1 MRTIIC
7 IQCNKE
13 FQTES
18 KRKDKRM
25 CNACLKQNKIRQVML
40 ARKKRFPNIEIGVG
54 SGNSSINKNRTLTKN
69 NYRKIKKTKCELC
82 GSNLHLCVHHKDGN
96 RNNNSLEN
104 LITVCKRCHQIHHV
118 KRDEFGRFT
127 RQSKTV

>member
-82 GSNLHLCVHHKDGN
+82 GSTLHLCVHHKDGN

-104 LITVCKRCHQIHHV
+104 LITVCKKCHQTHHV

>member
-25 CNACLKQNKIRQVML
+25 CNTCLKQNKTKQVML
-40 ARKKRFPNIEIGVG
+40 ARKRKNPNIEIGVG
-54 SGNSSINKNRTLTKN
+54 SGNSSVNKTKPLTQHT
-69 NYRKIKKTKCELC
+69 YRKVKKNYCELC
-82 GSNLHLCVHHKDGN
+82 NSTEYLCVHHIDGN
-96 RNNNSLEN
+96 RQNNSLEN
-104 LITVCKRCHQIHHV
+104 LITVCKHCHQTHHV
-118 KRDEFGRFT
+118 VRDEFGKFT
-127 RQSKTV
+127 RRNKTV

>member
-54 SGNSSINKNRTLTKN
+54 SGNSSVNKNRTLTKN
-69 NYRKIKKTKCELC
+69 NYRKIKKIKCELC
-82 GSNLHLCVHHKDGN
+82 GSDLHLCVHHKDGN

-104 LITVCKRCHQIHHV
+104 LITVCKKCHQTHHV

>member
-25 CNACLKQNKIRQVML
+25 CNNCLKYNKTKQVML

-54 SGNSSINKNRTLTKN
+54 SGNSSKNKNRILTKH
-69 NYRKIKKTKCELC
+69 NYRKTKKDKCELC
-82 GSNLHLCVHHKDGN
+82 GSNLYLCVHHKDGD
-96 RNNNSLEN
+96 RNNNSLDN
-104 LITVCKRCHQIHHV
+104 LITVCKKCHQTYHV
-118 KRDEFGRFT
+118 IRDEFGKFT
-127 RQSKTV
+127 RRKETV

>member
-25 CNACLKQNKIRQVML
+25 CNACLKENKIRQVML

-54 SGNSSINKNRTLTKN
+54 SGNSSINKNRVLTQN
-69 NYRKIKKTKCELC
+69 TYRKVKKDKCELC
-82 GSNLHLCVHHKDGN
+82 GSNLYLCVHHKDGN
-96 RNNNSLEN
+96 RQNNSLDN
-104 LITVCKRCHQIHHV
+104 LLTVCKKCHQTHHLI
-118 KRDEFGRFT
+118 RDELGRFT
-127 RQSKTV
+127 RRKETV